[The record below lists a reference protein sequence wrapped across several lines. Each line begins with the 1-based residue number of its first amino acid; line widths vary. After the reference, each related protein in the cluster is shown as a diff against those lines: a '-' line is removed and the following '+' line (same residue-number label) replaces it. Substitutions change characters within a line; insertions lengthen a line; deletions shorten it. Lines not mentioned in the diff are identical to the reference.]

1 MMRAACLLIAGLV
14 TCSPATAVAS
24 GAASLSAR
32 GAESVFS
39 GPQPGETLPPF
50 RVLAVNGPDAGKEV
64 DYITRYG
71 DAPILLIFA
80 HYIDRNVYRVMW
92 PCDRYAAERASAGLR
107 TLYVYLAPEKVAGE
121 RRMAQ
126 VVKSLSLEV
135 PAAVS
140 LDGDEGP
147 GAYGLNKQVGVTA
160 IVAKGRKVVA
170 NFAIVQPGLTDS
182 PKIIAEVVK
191 LVGGKV
197 PTAEELNRGPAPRM
211 PQPDMKPPGQAMGRD
226 AADGEAPD
234 FLTRVQP
241 KLVKAGCFSGACH
254 GAGAGK
260 GGFKLSLL
268 GYDPE
273 VDYDAIVY
281 QFRGRRINLVRPE
294 ESLVLRKPTMQQVH
308 LGGER
313 FAKGSETYRTLVEW
327 IRAGAPYE
335 GRRARAIT
343 GLEISPEVV
352 QLQSAGARG
361 QLKVTAT
368 FSDGS
373 RDDVTAYA
381 LFTSN
386 DEAIAR
392 VSPEGEFTVQAPGET
407 GVSARYMGLFRTA
420 RVGMPF
426 AGNPADIARTLGKPQ
441 SFIDRLIADN
451 LLRLRLVPSPLCSD
465 AEFLRRAHLD
475 VLGALPTVD
484 EARAFAA
491 DTRPDKR
498 ARLVEALLE
507 RPQFGDYWSLWLLDL
522 FRVRG
527 KSVGDRNAELFAR
540 WLKEQLRADTSL
552 GDIARDVVTA
562 VGDGTKLAPVNY
574 LRQSN
579 DPKLLSELTTEALMG
594 SSSRCAQC
602 HNPPFDSWTQ
612 TQYHQ
617 MVAFFVRVDRTDT
630 GTALADHGE
639 IEHPKTGKPV
649 SPGFPDGAKPG
660 VLEPD
665 RRNALAE
672 WLVSPQNP
680 YFARSFAN
688 RVWARLMGR
697 GIIVPVD
704 NLTVSNAPSNP
715 ELLQAL
721 ADSVRGA
728 AEDHP
733 GRAYSLKGL
742 IRTIVTSQAYQ
753 RSSQSN
759 AVNGLDDRFYSR
771 ALARPLGPYVYA
783 DAIASVTGVPETF
796 GKLPAGTRAV
806 EVSDPGVESYLLDV
820 CGRCQRDGSCD
831 APNPA
836 AGGVRQALHLING
849 PALNAKIGAPAGR
862 LAGMRARTATPS
874 EIAEEFYLAAL
885 ARPPTA
891 EERAYWQDRIGHA
904 ADPNAATEDL
914 IWALLNSRAFVFDR

>member
-1 MMRAACLLIAGLV
+1 MMRRRAAALFAWLAL
-14 TCSPATAVAS
+14 
-24 GAASLSAR
+24 GAAAVPEL
-32 GAESVFS
+32 GADTLFS
-39 GPQPGETLPPF
+39 GPQPGELLPTF

-64 DYITRYG
+64 DYIARYG

-126 VVKSLSLEV
+126 VVRSLSLEV
-135 PAAVS
+135 QTAVS

-182 PKIIAEVVK
+182 PKIIAELVT

-197 PTAEELNRGPAPRM
+197 PTVEDLNRGPGQRM
-211 PQPDMKPPGQAMGRD
+211 PPAEMKPPNPEMRTQG
-226 AADGEAPD
+226 APD

-260 GGFKLSLL
+260 AGFKLSLL

-273 VDYDAIVY
+273 LDYDAIVY
-281 QFRGRRINLVRPE
+281 QFRGRRINQIRPD
-294 ESLVLRKPTMQQVH
+294 ESLVVRKPTMQQVH

-313 FAKGSETYRTLVEW
+313 FTKNSETYRVLVEW
-327 IRAGAPYE
+327 IRGGAPYE
-335 GRRARAIT
+335 AKQPRAIT
-343 GLEISPEVV
+343 GLEITPEVA
-352 QLQSAGARG
+352 QLESSGARG
-361 QLKVTAT
+361 QLKVVAT

-373 RDDVTAYA
+373 RDDVTPYA
-381 LFTSN
+381 LYSSN
-386 DEAIAR
+386 DEAIAK
-392 VSPEGEFTVQAPGET
+392 VSETGAFTVQSAGET
-407 GVSARYMGLFRTA
+407 GLSARYMGLFRTA

-426 AGNPADIARTLGKPQ
+426 AGNPAEIARTLGKPQ
-441 SFIDRLIADN
+441 SFIDRLVADN
-451 LLRLRLVPSPLCSD
+451 LLRLRLLPSPACTD
-465 AEFLRRAHLD
+465 AEFLRRVHLD
-475 VLGALPTVD
+475 VLGTLPTEAD
-484 EARAFAA
+484 ARAFA
-491 DTRPDKR
+491 DDRSPDKR
-498 ARLVEALLE
+498 VKLVDALLE
-507 RPQFGDYWSLWLLDL
+507 RPEFGDYWSLWLLDL
-522 FRVRG
+522 FRVKV
-527 KSVGDRNAELFAR
+527 KSVGERNADLFAR
-540 WLKEQLRADTSL
+540 WLKGQLRDDASL
-552 GDIARDVVTA
+552 GDIARDLLTA
-562 VGDGTKLAPVNY
+562 VGDGTRLAPVNY

-602 HNPPFDSWTQ
+602 HNHPFDSWTQ

-617 MVAFFVRVDRTDT
+617 MVAFFVRIDRTDT

-649 SPGFPDGAKPG
+649 APGFPDGAKPG
-660 VLEPD
+660 ALDPD
-665 RRNALAE
+665 RRAALAE

-721 ADSVRGA
+721 ADSFRGA
-728 AEDHP
+728 ADDHP
-733 GRAYSLKGL
+733 GRSYSLKSL

-753 RSSQSN
+753 RSSQPNS
-759 AVNGLDDRFYSR
+759 VNQLDDRFYSR
-771 ALARPLGPYVYA
+771 ALARPLGAYAFA
-783 DAIASVTGVPETF
+783 DAIAAVTGVPEPF
-796 GKLPAGTRAV
+796 GKLPAGTRAI

-849 PALNAKIGAPAGR
+849 PALNAKIAAPGGR
-862 LAGMRARTATPS
+862 LASLRSRKATPA
-874 EIAEEFYLAAL
+874 EVAEEFYLAAL
-885 ARPPTA
+885 ARRPNAGET
-891 EERAYWQDRIGHA
+891 AYWQERVGRA
-904 ADPNAATEDL
+904 TDPDAATEDL